1 MRCKRF
7 FSAIASL
14 ALVSC
19 ARSALPAPSVQ
30 PPSQEQATSNGN
42 DFPANIATY
51 IKHIVI
57 IDQENRS
64 FDDLFHGFPGADA
77 VATGVGHGVVYQL
90 LPVSLADP
98 WDINHSHDQFLED
111 YDNGLGDGFDQE
123 INKFTRG
130 CANAINEPSCWI
142 LYGAAH
148 LQTAF
153 AYVPHGEIKPYW
165 AMARRYALAD
175 RTFQSNNGPSYP
187 SHQYMI
193 AGEAGTVADNP
204 SGTPWGCDA
213 STNTVT
219 TEVLEYGTTQPPV
232 FFAATGVEAPGPFP
246 CFGYQTIAHRL
257 DKAHVSWSYYA
268 PAPGANG
275 GVIWSAF
282 DAIWQVRFGADWYAD
297 VKSPETRIFNDIQ
310 SGSLAQVSWVTP
322 SIYNSDHAGSKS
334 TTGPDWVGSIVNA
347 IGESQ
352 YWNDTAIVIFWDDW
366 GGWYDH
372 VIPPQYANPFTG
384 AYEGLGFRV
393 PLIVVSP
400 YAKKH
405 YVSHVQHEIAS
416 SLHFIEEV
424 FNLGPVGIAD
434 RRADALRDMFDF
446 KQRPIPF
453 KHIPTVLNASDFLRQ
468 KPSFNAPDDD

>member
-1 MRCKRF
+1 MNYRVLF
-7 FSAIASL
+7 LLVGLL
-14 ALVSC
+14 ALPSC
-19 ARSALPAPSVQ
+19 ARSTLPASAPQ
-30 PPSQEQATSNGN
+30 PQQATSNGD
-42 DFPANIATY
+42 DFPSNISSY
-51 IKHIVI
+51 IKHVVVI
-57 IDQENRS
+57 AQENRS
-64 FDDLFHGFPGADA
+64 LDDLFHGFPGADT

-90 LPVSLADP
+90 LPVSLTNS

-111 YDNGLGDGFDQE
+111 YDGGKGDGFDLE
-123 INKFTRG
+123 IEKFIPK
-130 CANAINEPSCWI
+130 CANPYNEPSCWM
-142 LYGAAH
+142 LYGPPY

-153 AYVPHGEIKPYW
+153 AYVPHAEIKPYW

-175 RTFQSNNGPSYP
+175 RNFQSNNGPSYP

-193 AGEAGTVADNP
+193 AGGSGTVADNP
-204 SGTPWGCDA
+204 TGTPWGCDA
-213 STNTVT
+213 SSNVT
-219 TEVLEYGTTQPPV
+219 TQVLQYGTTEPPV
-232 FFAATGVEAPGPFP
+232 FSPATGVEALGPFP
-246 CFGYQTIAHRL
+246 CFGYPTIAREL
-257 DKAHVSWSYYA
+257 DNASISWSYYA

-310 SGSLAQVSWVTP
+310 SGSLAQVAWVTP
-322 SIYNSDHAGSKS
+322 SFVNSDHAGSISK
-334 TTGPDWVGSIVNA
+334 TGPDWVGSIVNA

-352 YWNDTAIVIFWDDW
+352 YWKDTAIIIFWDDW

-372 VIPPQYANPFTG
+372 VIPPQYANPVTG

-416 SLHFIEEV
+416 SLHFIESV
-424 FNLGPVGIAD
+424 FNLTPVGIAD
-434 RRADALRDMFDF
+434 KRADSLRDMFDF
-446 KQRPIPF
+446 KQKPLPF
-453 KHIPTVLNASDFLRQ
+453 KHIPTTLKASDFLRQ
-468 KPSFNAPDDD
+468 KPSFKPPDDD